1 MLLTKI
7 VFMMTIAM
15 PQLPYSPNAL
25 EPVISEQ
32 TINYHYGK
40 HLQAYVN
47 TLGTLVQGTEFE
59 GKSVDEIVMTAPDG
73 PIFNNAGQTL
83 SHALYFGQFK
93 SPVKDNVPT
102 GKLADEI
109 NATFGSFDEFK
120 KHFSQAGATLFGAG
134 WVWLAQDKDGKLII
148 TKEANAGNPLR
159 HGQNPLMGIDV
170 WEHAYYLDYQNRR
183 VDHLAAVWDIIN
195 WDVVASRL
203 K

>member
-1 MLLTKI
+1 
-7 VFMMTIAM
+7 MTIAM

-83 SHALYFGQFK
+83 NHALYFGQFK
-93 SPVKDNVPT
+93 SPVKDNVP
-102 GKLADEI
+102 
-109 NATFGSFDEFK
+109 NR
-120 KHFSQAGATLFGAG
+120 QACFLKFIET
-134 WVWLAQDKDGKLII
+134 
-148 TKEANAGNPLR
+148 TKSS
-159 HGQNPLMGIDV
+159 IDFICKFAC
-170 WEHAYYLDYQNRR
+170 WY
-183 VDHLAAVWDIIN
+183 
-195 WDVVASRL
+195 VVFYR
-203 K
+203 

>member
-83 SHALYFGQFK
+83 NHALYFGQFK

-102 GKLADEI
+102 GKLADESMLLLVVSM
-109 NATFGSFDEFK
+109 NLRSNFHKQELLFSALVGFG
-120 KHFSQAGATLFGAG
+120 
-134 WVWLAQDKDGKLII
+134 
-148 TKEANAGNPLR
+148 
-159 HGQNPLMGIDV
+159 
-170 WEHAYYLDYQNRR
+170 
-183 VDHLAAVWDIIN
+183 
-195 WDVVASRL
+195 
-203 K
+203 

>member
-1 MLLTKI
+1 
-7 VFMMTIAM
+7 MTIAM

-25 EPVISEQ
+25 EPAISEQ

-83 SHALYFGQFK
+83 NHDLYFGQFK

-120 KHFSQAGATLFGAG
+120 EQFSQAGATLFGAG

-183 VDHLAAVWDIIN
+183 VDHLAAVWDIIDWN
-195 WDVVASRL
+195 VVASRL

>member
-83 SHALYFGQFK
+83 NHALYFGQFK

-102 GKLADEI
+102 GELKSMLLLVVSMNLRSNFHKQELLFSVLVG
-109 NATFGSFDEFK
+109 FG
-120 KHFSQAGATLFGAG
+120 
-134 WVWLAQDKDGKLII
+134 
-148 TKEANAGNPLR
+148 
-159 HGQNPLMGIDV
+159 
-170 WEHAYYLDYQNRR
+170 
-183 VDHLAAVWDIIN
+183 
-195 WDVVASRL
+195 
-203 K
+203 

>member
-47 TLGTLVQGTEFE
+47 TLATLVQGTEYE

-73 PIFNNAGQTL
+73 PIFNNAGQSL
-83 SHALYFGQFK
+83 NHALYFGQFK
-93 SPVKDNVPT
+93 SPVKNNVPT

-109 NATFGSFDEFK
+109 NTTFGSFDEFK
-120 KHFSQAGATLFGAG
+120 KQFAQAGATLFGSG

-148 TKEANAGNPLR
+148 TK
-159 HGQNPLMGIDV
+159 
-170 WEHAYYLDYQNRR
+170 
-183 VDHLAAVWDIIN
+183 
-195 WDVVASRL
+195 
-203 K
+203 